1 MSAAKQIGLASQVNV
16 NMVLVNRIASLIWTK
31 KKELWDRVAPRT
43 VSVRLIIVIQVNAWV
58 LTFGKQS
65 SSKGSLTTEL

>member
-58 LTFGKQS
+58 
-65 SSKGSLTTEL
+65 